1 MISFVLSISG
11 PFRQSWPNSSSR
23 LDADER
29 KPIVQGTQSSHQVP
43 VGAELRLC
51 KFPPPSLVRRLLGKF
66 CHAAGNNLWHVSP
79 LPQYENFGKL
89 FPSFLGTTN
98 CFLGTFYATKV
109 ISIVFGN
116 YKLLFGSFLCNKS
129 FFHFFGGNYKLLLGN
144 FFATK
149 AALVSKLVY
158 GTFVLL
164 GNEKLWFF
172 KLFLGTTNCF
182 FGTFYATKYF
192 PLVLGTNNCCLG
204 TLYATKVISIAFGNY
219 KLLLGN
225 FLCNKSYF
233 HHFWG
238 RTTNC
243 FLGTFYATKVISIVL
258 GNYKLLLGNF
268 LCNKSYFH
276 RFWELQIA
284 SWELFMQQ
292 KLPWC
297 VAHFIL

>member
-129 FFHFFGGNYKLLLGN
+129 YLH
-144 FFATK
+144 
-149 AALVSKLVY
+149 
-158 GTFVLL
+158 
-164 GNEKLWFF
+164 
-172 KLFLGTTNCF
+172 C
-182 FGTFYATKYF
+182 
-192 PLVLGTNNCCLG
+192 
-204 TLYATKVISIAFGNY
+204 
-219 KLLLGN
+219 
-225 FLCNKSYF
+225 
-233 HHFWG
+233 
-238 RTTNC
+238 
-243 FLGTFYATKVISIVL
+243 
-258 GNYKLLLGNF
+258 
-268 LCNKSYFH
+268 
-276 RFWELQIA
+276 FWELKIA
-284 SWELFMQQ
+284 FWELFMQQ
-292 KLPWC
+292 KFFPLFSGTTNCFWGTFLQQKLPGIWQIC
-297 VAHFIL
+297 STWQWKTLVF

>member
-89 FPSFLGTTN
+89 FPLLLGTTNCFLGTFYATKVISTIFGDGLQIASWELFMQQKLFPLFWGTTN

-116 YKLLFGSFLCNKS
+116 YKLLL
-129 FFHFFGGNYKLLLGN
+129 
-144 FFATK
+144 
-149 AALVSKLVY
+149 
-158 GTFVLL
+158 
-164 GNEKLWFF
+164 E
-172 KLFLGTTNCF
+172 
-182 FGTFYATKYF
+182 
-192 PLVLGTNNCCLG
+192 
-204 TLYATKVISIAFGNY
+204 
-219 KLLLGN
+219 N
-225 FLCNKSYF
+225 FLCNKSCLCVWHISSCNEKLWLAF
-233 HHFWG
+233 LLFWG
-238 RTTNC
+238 LRN
-243 FLGTFYATKVISIVL
+243 GS
-258 GNYKLLLGNF
+258 
-268 LCNKSYFH
+268 
-276 RFWELQIA
+276 
-284 SWELFMQQ
+284 
-292 KLPWC
+292 
-297 VAHFIL
+297 

>member
-149 AALVSKLVY
+149 AALVC
-158 GTFVLL
+158 GTFHLVMKNFGLLFYCFGDYEMVL
-164 GNEKLWFF
+164 EKFSCNWGPPRSCGDHVVWDSLNDVL
-172 KLFLGTTNCF
+172 KQMVH
-182 FGTFYATKYF
+182 YF
-192 PLVLGTNNCCLG
+192 I
-204 TLYATKVISIAFGNY
+204 VIRN
-219 KLLLGN
+219 
-225 FLCNKSYF
+225 
-233 HHFWG
+233 
-238 RTTNC
+238 
-243 FLGTFYATKVISIVL
+243 
-258 GNYKLLLGNF
+258 
-268 LCNKSYFH
+268 
-276 RFWELQIA
+276 
-284 SWELFMQQ
+284 
-292 KLPWC
+292 
-297 VAHFIL
+297 